1 MIKACLKLL
10 SKISMVIR
18 YIVAPPIC
26 FSCKE
31 FIIERSILCK
41 DCDGQLVLIAPK
53 LVQVTSAYNL
63 SIHAICKY
71 DDPLKRM
78 IIAKHYSD
86 HIMFDALADLI
97 WNKTVLKHLSVDCF
111 VPIPLHWTRKVKRG
125 FNQAEILAKRLGS
138 HYQAPIYDMISRV
151 KKTKYQAQLEKTER
165 KDNVSNAFVVKDG
178 FDIAG
183 KHIMLVD
190 DLCTTASTAVQ
201 VAKVLAKYKPA
212 SISLIVACRA
222 L

>member
-1 MIKACLKLL
+1 MIKTCLHIF
-10 SKISMVIR
+10 SKILTAIQ
-18 YIVAPPIC
+18 YIIAPPVC

-31 FIIERSILCK
+31 FMTERSVLCS
-41 DCDGQLVLIAPK
+41 DCEKMLILIAPK
-53 LVQVTSAYNL
+53 LVQINSAYDMA
-63 SIHAICKY
+63 IHAICRY
-71 DDPLKRM
+71 DNPLKRM

-97 WNKTVLKHLSVDCF
+97 WDKTVLRHLPVDCF
-111 VPIPLHWTRKVKRG
+111 VPIPLHWTRKMKRG
-125 FNQAEILAKRLGS
+125 FNQAEILAKRLS
-138 HYQAPIYDMISRV
+138 RYRKAPVYNMVSRIKQTEYQAR
-151 KKTKYQAQLEKTER
+151 LEKEER
-165 KDNVSNAFVVKDG
+165 KENVAGAFLVKNG
-178 FDIAG
+178 FDIQG

-201 VAKVLAKYKPA
+201 VAKVLVKYKPA

>member
-1 MIKACLKLL
+1 MIKTCLEFIL
-10 SKISMVIR
+10 KIGTVAR
-18 YIVAPPIC
+18 YIIAPPVC

-31 FIIERSILCK
+31 FMIEESILCK
-41 DCDGQLVLIAPK
+41 DCQGQFIPIGPK
-53 LVQVTSAYNL
+53 VIKVTTAYHM
-63 SIHAICKY
+63 SVHAICRY

-78 IIAKHYSD
+78 IVAKHYGD
-86 HIMFDALADLI
+86 HIMFDALADLM
-97 WNKTVLKHLSVDCF
+97 WDKTVLRHLPVDCF
-111 VPIPLHWTRKVKRG
+111 VPIPLHWTRKMKRG
-125 FNQAEILAKRLGS
+125 FNQAEILAKRLGKN
-138 HYQAPIYDMISRV
+138 YQSPVYDMILRA
-151 KKTKYQAQLEKTER
+151 KKTEYQARLEKEER
-165 KDNVSNAFVVKDG
+165 KENVADAFVVKDG

-201 VAKVLAKYKPA
+201 VAKVLAKHKPA